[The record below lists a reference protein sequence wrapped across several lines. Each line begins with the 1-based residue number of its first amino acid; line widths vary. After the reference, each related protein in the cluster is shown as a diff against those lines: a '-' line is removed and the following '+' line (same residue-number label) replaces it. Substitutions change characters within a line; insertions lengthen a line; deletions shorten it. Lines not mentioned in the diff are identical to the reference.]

1 MDPILFEAIHGNF
14 EAIMLALLS
23 SMRRDRRKRS
33 PLNCWC
39 FRTCVRDGRSSA
51 CWTSKLDSSRV
62 AGKVSLWPEN
72 QDWIFGAES
81 HGKFE
86 KFWLSIFL
94 KGLCVLWVTW
104 QHGRRLDLVSLRIL
118 AQMVRW
124 FKSLQRLALLPMM
137 TSLQL
142 ALTSFDSCNCTR
154 GTFSFEQPDNK
165 SRGRPVRSHS
175 D

>member
-86 KFWLSIFL
+86 K
-94 KGLCVLWVTW
+94 V
-104 QHGRRLDLVSLRIL
+104 
-118 AQMVRW
+118 
-124 FKSLQRLALLPMM
+124 
-137 TSLQL
+137 
-142 ALTSFDSCNCTR
+142 
-154 GTFSFEQPDNK
+154 
-165 SRGRPVRSHS
+165 
-175 D
+175 